1 MVTTADYLFA
11 VTVYVG
17 FRSSCPDVVTVF
29 HVLQNLVENNID
41 FTQLEMFSTNHC
53 Q

>member
-1 MVTTADYLFA
+1 MLTPADYVFVVVCVA
-11 VTVYVG
+11 
-17 FRSSCPDVVTVF
+17 FRSSSPDIGTLLE
-29 HVLQNLVENNID
+29 VLQKLLENNID